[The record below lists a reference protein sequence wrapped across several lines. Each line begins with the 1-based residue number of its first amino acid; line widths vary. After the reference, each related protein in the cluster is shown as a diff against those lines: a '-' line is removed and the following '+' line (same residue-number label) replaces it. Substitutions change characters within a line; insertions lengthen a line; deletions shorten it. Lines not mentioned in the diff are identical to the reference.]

1 MTTDDAI
8 EHAARYLPEGWELII
23 AVEAGYASLEAFD
36 DQGERRLAFD
46 FERRT
51 VPTSERLCDMVDGA
65 RRMAGELSVPR
76 PE

>member
-23 AVEAGYASLEAFD
+23 AVEAGGAGVELFD
-36 DQGERRLAFD
+36 EQGEKRNEWCA
-46 FERRT
+46 
-51 VPTSERLCDMVDGA
+51 PTSDRIIDLVDSA